1 MQIDRSRHQV
11 ANFSRRQNIDQC
23 LRIKPFFFIIWLVS
37 SSREYRRAG
46 KRDQQTRRT
55 TTTTTTTTNTAAT
68 DRDTLTRVEWPT
80 VVFIWS
86 SLLCRCCRRRR
97 PNLLGNEYFSHR
109 FFSSFPCDFYQ
120 KLSSS
125 VVPPPSADVLLL
137 LLDIESRIL
146 DGIIIIM

>member
-1 MQIDRSRHQV
+1 MQIDRVRHQV

-23 LRIKPFFFIIWLVS
+23 LRIKPFFIIWLIS
-37 SSREYRRAG
+37 SSREYRRAA
-46 KRDQQTRRT
+46 KRDQRTRRT
-55 TTTTTTTTNTAAT
+55 MTMTTTNTAAT

-80 VVFIWS
+80 VVFIWF
-86 SLLCRCCRRRR
+86 SLLCRRR

-125 VVPPPSADVLLL
+125 VVPPPPPPADSLLLL